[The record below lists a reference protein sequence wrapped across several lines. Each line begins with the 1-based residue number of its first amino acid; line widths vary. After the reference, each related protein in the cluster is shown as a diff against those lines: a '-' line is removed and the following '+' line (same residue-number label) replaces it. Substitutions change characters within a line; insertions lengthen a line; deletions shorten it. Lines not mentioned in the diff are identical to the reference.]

1 MPTLEHDAF
10 VEMFR
15 ANPELAAHLL
25 ALLFHIEVP
34 PHASAAVV
42 DSALDQLVPVV
53 FRADL
58 VIEFRAATGAI
69 VLAVIIEMQ
78 RGKDPEKKYSWLAYA
93 ANVRA
98 KGRCPTVL
106 IVIAPDPKV
115 AEWAAEPIDTGLGL
129 GTFRPV
135 VIGPSTVPEVTD
147 ASLAAREAELSVLSA
162 VAHGN
167 GPNGLA
173 VLQAALVGLAGL
185 DQDHA
190 AVYFHVIYNALHE
203 PMQRALEVL
212 LMEQQTEGAAS
223 FPPFVQR
230 LIDRGFRDGELKGLR
245 DGKLEGHRDGKL
257 EGKLEGLRDALLR
270 LTARAGIAL
279 TEIERARVQA
289 CGDSETLDRWI
300 ENVVGA
306 KTAAD
311 VLS

>member
-1 MPTLEHDAF
+1 MPTLEHDAL

-34 PHASAAVV
+34 PHTSAAVV

-58 VIEFRAATGAI
+58 VIELRDAHGAI

-78 RGKDPEKKYSWLAYA
+78 RGVDAEKKYSWPAYNV
-93 ANVRA
+93 NVRA

-115 AEWAAEPIDTGLGL
+115 AKWAAEPIDTGLGL
-129 GTFRPV
+129 GSSCPV
-135 VIGPSTVPEVTD
+135 VIGPATVPEVMD

-162 VAHGN
+162 ITHGN

-173 VLQAALVGLAGL
+173 VVQAALVGLAGL
-185 DQDHA
+185 DQEHA

-212 LMEQQTEGAAS
+212 LMEQQTQGAAS

-230 LIDRGFRDGELKGLR
+230 LIDRGFSDGKLEGLRDGELKGLR
-245 DGKLEGHRDGKL
+245 
-257 EGKLEGLRDALLR
+257 EGKLEGLREALLR

-279 TEIERARVQA
+279 TETERARVQA
-289 CGDSETLDRWI
+289 CSDPETLDRWI

-306 KTAAD
+306 KTAAE